1 MSGADPATIALGDF
15 NAGTLQPPYEALLTT
30 SFRDAPDILGTSLHP
45 SWGVAASLP
54 RWVPTFVA
62 RLDHLLVG
70 PAVAVVDLCDLDP
83 IGSDHRPFVA
93 TLSLR

>member
-1 MSGADPATIALGDF
+1 
-15 NAGTLQPPYEALLTT
+15 
-30 SFRDAPDILGTSLHP
+30 
-45 SWGVAASLP
+45 
-54 RWVPTFVA
+54 VPTFVA

-70 PAVAVVDLCDLDP
+70 PAVAVVELSDLDP